1 MRLPRAPRGN
11 GGRTARTFLRTKGC
25 FSAYERPD
33 PRAAAPPSPAGS
45 PASGRRVCPPGP
57 KRSGGRRPQ
66 RRGARG
72 RRGRG
77 KQHTEA
83 AIPVTG
89 RRAPDTGLQ
98 VGALNIQSMKP
109 KLLELTEEIDRNDF
123 DVILLSETW
132 LRPTTPNRLLV
143 IPGYS
148 ISRADRPDGS
158 GYGGVAILTK
168 STITSVALKLSV
180 SSHPGSLLESRWAL
194 LKLERNRQLIV
205 GSLYRPP
212 RHTDAALRADSADL
226 ESQLQRVLIDYPKV
240 PFTIFGDINCDL
252 LKGQCFRACAY
263 LSDFLADYSLEQL
276 VKVKLHYA
284 YEVRNLVLCIRYCAV
299 AESKKC
305 STDRE
310 YMP

>member
-1 MRLPRAPRGN
+1 MVCFASFEPSDPFQ
-11 GGRTARTFLRTKGC
+11 RTVPPTR
-25 FSAYERPD
+25 RPD
-33 PRAAAPPSPAGS
+33 PRAAAPPPPAGS

-83 AIPVTG
+83 ATPPTG
-89 RRAPDTGLQ
+89 QRAPDTGLL

-109 KLLELTEEIDRNDF
+109 KLLELTEEISRHDF

-168 STITSVALKLSV
+168 STITSEALMLSV
-180 SSHPGSLLESRWAL
+180 SSHSGSLLESRWAL
-194 LKLERNRQLIV
+194 LKLEQNRQLIV

-212 RHTDAALRADSADL
+212 RHTDAALRADFADL
-226 ESQLQRVLIDYPKV
+226 E
-240 PFTIFGDINCDL
+240 
-252 LKGQCFRACAY
+252 A
-263 LSDFLADYSLEQL
+263 
-276 VKVKLHYA
+276 
-284 YEVRNLVLCIRYCAV
+284 AV
-299 AESKKC
+299 
-305 STDRE
+305 
-310 YMP
+310 